1 MTDARVEDKKRLGW
15 VTIAVIVLFG
25 LLYAYDVWEAVGN
38 LLTLP
43 PFYLDQ
49 ADVPWWL
56 LIANLAVP
64 VLVFGLALWLGWKRS
79 LVSKVMLFAVG
90 LAVVAVLTLD
100 AIALVRFV

>member
-1 MTDARVEDKKRLGW
+1 MTTETGVAKKPFGW
-15 VTIAVIVLFG
+15 VTLVVIVLFG
-25 LLYAYDVWEAVGN
+25 LLYAYDVWEAIGN

-56 LIANLAVP
+56 LIGNLAVP
-64 VLVFGLALWLGWKRS
+64 LLGFGLALWLGWKRP
-79 LVSKVMLFAVG
+79 LVAKVLFFAVG